1 MAAIMDNHLKNISKR
16 LKSLVKDEDLNQSIL
31 LIGKD
36 GIGKFKLVMDTAA
49 ALLCD
54 SLTAC
59 GKCFGCKSVYN
70 LQHPDF
76 LFVFPFPRIRPESR
90 KNTVFSFSDPV
101 SSNARY
107 SDDTRDEID
116 NYISA
121 RLENPFAI
129 VDFEKKENI
138 PVEVIKDLILALS
151 KKPLLGGRR
160 VVAILNIDKM
170 AFGAADL
177 FLKVVE
183 EPPDNTHIILSTANP
198 DQLMPTLLS
207 RTDIVKIPPA
217 KIEDIEEYLIKKLE
231 VPENQAAYLARMSN
245 GSPGRALYL
254 AQCDLVSR
262 RDTIFSFFEKV
273 LTRKNLSQLIEEINR
288 VYTGGAY
295 PFGEMRLDFEIMESI
310 IHDLYLLNENQ
321 LDNHFINVDIKEK
334 LRELK
339 VPEIESLEIWKGCC
353 GEVRKACLV
362 NNVSVNSAMIF
373 FYISCADSIDN
384 PVRVRLK
391 LP

>member
-1 MAAIMDNHLKNISKR
+1 MDKHLKKISAR
-16 LKSLVKDEDLNQSIL
+16 LKSLVKNKDLNQSIL
-31 LIGKD
+31 FVGKD
-36 GIGKFKLVMDTAA
+36 GIGKFKLVMETAA

-54 SLTAC
+54 SQAAC
-59 GKCFGCKSVYN
+59 GKCFGCKNVRK

-76 LFVFPFPRIRPESR
+76 LFVFPFPRIKPESR
-90 KNTVFSFSDPV
+90 KNTVFTFSDPV

-107 SDDTRDEID
+107 SDDTKDEID
-116 NYISA
+116 NYISS

-160 VVAILNIDKM
+160 VVAILNVDKM

-183 EPPDNTHIILSTANP
+183 EPPDNTHIILTTANP

-207 RTDIVKIPPA
+207 RTDIVKVPPA
-217 KIEDIEEYLIKKLE
+217 EISDMEKYLIKKSE
-231 VPENQAAYLARMSN
+231 VPENQASYLARMSG
-245 GSPGRALYL
+245 GSPGRAIYL
-254 AQCDLVSR
+254 AQCDLPGR
-262 RDTIFSFFEKV
+262 RDIIYSFFEK
-273 LTRKNLSQLIEEINR
+273 LLARGKLSELVEEIGR
-288 VYTGGAY
+288 EYGGGAY
-295 PFGEMRLDFEIMESI
+295 SVGDIRLDFEIMESI

-321 LDNHFINVDIKEK
+321 LDNHFINVDIKDK
-334 LRELK
+334 LGKWEI
-339 VPEIESLEIWKGCC
+339 PDIESLEIWKGCC
-353 GEVRKACLV
+353 SEVRKACLV

-384 PVRVRLK
+384 PVRVRMK